1 MIIFSLLKVKP
12 YKDNNIVY
20 IIMNQM
26 DFVKLFEYNKGR
38 DYVFY
43 ECGITHK
50 NIENGL
56 TSDDERLLITKGDMY
71 KNANICYNVDNINS
85 NEVLSTN
92 NDIYNNNN
100 FVIDLDNIWE
110 WLGFSQKARAKNLL
124 EKHFILN
131 KDYIKTLLDT
141 EQQKK
146 GRGGHNKEVLLMNVK
161 TFNLFCLKA
170 DTDVSNKIHEYY
182 IKLERLF
189 IKSLDDEC
197 ILFTKN
203 TQIEGEFIKS
213 IDELIP
219 LLTSQ
224 KCTLTRH
231 LIKNYK
237 ENYHYIIDKTPYIK
251 DPINVRGGHNY
262 KNYMLTEYTF
272 ELLKNSYNLRNKYI
286 TNISENVKCI
296 NIGMCIENQTIGFI
310 ENSFQDVVDTKRQYI
325 FDKYKVDLYFPEY
338 KLVIECDENNH
349 DDRNPNEEKIR
360 EEYILSLGNSMIRFN
375 PNDSKFELSIV
386 LREINKILF
395 SKESIENIK
404 LILLP

>member
-1 MIIFSLLKVKP
+1 
-12 YKDNNIVY
+12 
-20 IIMNQM
+20 MNQM

-56 TSDDERLLITKGDMY
+56 TPDDERLLMTKGDMY

-92 NDIYNNNN
+92 NDIYNNNI

-131 KDYIKTLLDT
+131 TDYIKTLFDT

-197 ILFTKN
+197 VLFTKN

-213 IDELIP
+213 MDDLIP

-224 KCTLTRH
+224 KSGLTRH

-251 DPINVRGGHNY
+251 DPINARGGHNY

-310 ENSFQDVVDTKRQYI
+310 ENSFQGVIDTKRQYI

-349 DDRNPNEEKIR
+349 DDRNQNEEKIR

-395 SKESIENIK
+395 SKESIENSK